1 MPRIFVSYRRADSIT
16 ITGRIYDRLVDA
28 FGEQY
33 IFKDVDDIPVG
44 VDFRAVLNREVSS
57 ADVLLVII
65 GKEWVSTKDDN
76 GRRRLDDANDFV
88 RIEVEHGLSRKAMLV
103 IPVLVNGAGVPSA
116 ADLPPSLH
124 ELAFR
129 NAAVIRDDPDF
140 RRDMTRLIEQIN
152 RYVEQEPPTT
162 RLKPVQPA
170 ASPPAAAPAPVQP
183 VVNRDPFED
192 LVPMNPQPVAQSTFT
207 PAPSQQFPLN
217 APKAA
222 SQTKWLW
229 IGIGAFILLAVGCF
243 VCQYVSSL
251 QGGFYYY

>member
-1 MPRIFVSYRRADSIT
+1 MPRIFVSYRRSDSIT

-65 GKEWVSTKDDN
+65 GKEWVDTKDEQ

-88 RIEVEHGLSRKAMLV
+88 RIEVEHGLSRKAMLA
-103 IPVLVNGAGVPSA
+103 IPVLVHGAAMPSA
-116 ADLPPSLH
+116 DDLPPSLRD
-124 ELAFR
+124 LAFR

-140 RRDMTRLIEQIN
+140 RRDMGRLTEQIKK
-152 RYVEQEPPTT
+152 YTEQEPPTA

-170 ASPPAAAPAPVQP
+170 AAVPPASSQP
-183 VVNRDPFED
+183 VMIPDPFED
-192 LVPMNPQPVAQSTFT
+192 IVPTNPQPTAQPGF
-207 PAPSQQFPLN
+207 APLPSNQVSGGI
-217 APKAA
+217 PKPT

-229 IGIGAFILLAVGCF
+229 IIGAAVLLLIGCY
-243 VCQYVSSL
+243 VCQYASNL
-251 QGGFYYY
+251 GYYGF